1 MDTSRMYLQRIHM
14 AAFGRFFDTTIGPF
28 APGLNVVYGRNET
41 GKSTAAAFVEGV
53 LFGWE
58 DARGRKNVYK
68 PERALRS
75 GSLFFADEAGE
86 VYEISRTRNT
96 DGASFA
102 PAEAKCLLDGIDKDT
117 FSTMFSLT
125 SDELLGLEGAAD
137 MASKLLTAGSGT
149 AASPAAVL
157 AALDARIASYTSRAA
172 SAEHSFIHLR
182 AEEEDCKRRLAQA
195 RAESDALK
203 DEYREHEQLGAD
215 RARLAEEVTSSNARI
230 ETLASARA
238 QVSRLEHEV
247 EEQERTMAACRA
259 RADSLARP
267 SDAASAVLF
276 PDAPA
281 EARAAA
287 TVERLQGESERIARR
302 VDAARNAFSTARA
315 AAQEERRGSAPR
327 VSSHTLFVSL
337 GVVCAL
343 AAVAGIALL
352 AWAAASGFAAGIIA
366 GAIVAAASSL
376 AAAATA
382 REARRPAADGADA
395 ADRAMERAR
404 MVLEDCENEELVF
417 SLRAKD
423 EMAAVGL
430 AAAEGSLSQ
439 AKALIDAS
447 RTHRSEE
454 ESRMRERDHA
464 MRRFAEAR
472 RACDEAR
479 AHIDEQFALCGM
491 DPDQGLEA
499 LEQAEDGLRT
509 RRARALERLRAADS
523 RLGELKQLLRAGA
536 HSTTLDV
543 LKTQQAQI
551 ATRKDEAAAGLAEL
565 LLARRAM
572 AASLD
577 AWKGESVPAVYRRAS
592 ELLSLMTEGA
602 WREVRMEEDGAL
614 VAIDAVHT
622 RREPRLLSTGTC
634 QQLYL
639 ALRISLLERA
649 AGVGA
654 GLPVLADDIL
664 VNFDDERRRG
674 AVRALDQLAQSRQVV
689 VFTCHK
695 EILEAVRSNAASPTV
710 VAL

>member
-1 MDTSRMYLQRIHM
+1 
-14 AAFGRFFDTTIGPF
+14 
-28 APGLNVVYGRNET
+28 
-41 GKSTAAAFVEGV
+41 
-53 LFGWE
+53 
-58 DARGRKNVYK
+58 
-68 PERALRS
+68 
-75 GSLFFADEAGE
+75 
-86 VYEISRTRNT
+86 
-96 DGASFA
+96 
-102 PAEAKCLLDGIDKDT
+102 
-117 FSTMFSLT
+117 
-125 SDELLGLEGAAD
+125 
-137 MASKLLTAGSGT
+137 
-149 AASPAAVL
+149 
-157 AALDARIASYTSRAA
+157 
-172 SAEHSFIHLR
+172 
-182 AEEEDCKRRLAQA
+182 
-195 RAESDALK
+195 
-203 DEYREHEQLGAD
+203 
-215 RARLAEEVTSSNARI
+215 
-230 ETLASARA
+230 
-238 QVSRLEHEV
+238 
-247 EEQERTMAACRA
+247 MAACRA

-315 AAQEERRGSAPR
+315 AAQEERRGSTPR
-327 VSSHTLFVSL
+327 VSSHTLFLSL

-343 AAVAGIALL
+343 VAVAGIAL
-352 AWAAASGFAAGIIA
+352 F
-366 GAIVAAASSL
+366 
-376 AAAATA
+376 
-382 REARRPAADGADA
+382 
-395 ADRAMERAR
+395 
-404 MVLEDCENEELVF
+404 VLEDCENEKLVF

-430 AAAEGSLSQ
+430 AAAEGSFSQ

-464 MRRFAEAR
+464 MQRFAEAR

-479 AHIDEQFALCGM
+479 ARIDEQFALCGM

-499 LEQAEDGLRT
+499 LEQAEDGLRA

-577 AWKGESVPAVYRRAS
+577 VWKGESVPAVYRRAS

-602 WREVRMEEDGAL
+602 WREVRMEKDGAL

-639 ALRISLLERA
+639 ALRIALLERA